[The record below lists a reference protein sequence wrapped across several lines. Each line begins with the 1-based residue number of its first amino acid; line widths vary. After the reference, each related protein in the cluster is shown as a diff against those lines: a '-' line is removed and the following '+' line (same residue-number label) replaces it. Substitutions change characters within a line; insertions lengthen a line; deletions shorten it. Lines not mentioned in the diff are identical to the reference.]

1 MNVFLTGATGF
12 VGKHLSERLDRA
24 DSCDVLCA
32 VRNPGSGCA
41 GREVVTGDLSA
52 ETDYKNALQGRQLVI
67 HAAARAHIM
76 NEETLDPLAA
86 FRRVNVE
93 GTLNLARQAAAA
105 GVRRFIFI
113 SSIKVNGELS
123 EEGRPFSPSDVPA
136 PEDDYGVSKWEAEQG
151 LRAIAGETG
160 MEFVII
166 RPPLVYG
173 PGVKGNFASMI
184 KLVQKGVPLPLGA
197 IQNKRSLVGV
207 DNLVDLIVACMD
219 HPAAANQTFMVSDG
233 HDLSTPELLRR
244 LGRAAGM
251 PARLLPVPAG
261 LLMFGATV
269 LGKRAV
275 AQRVLG
281 SLQAD
286 ISLTR
291 ALLGWEPP
299 VSVEEG
305 LGRCFT
311 TENRF

>member
-1 MNVFLTGATGF
+1 MRILLTGATGF
-12 VGKHLSERLDRA
+12 LGKHLSKRLEHSGVR
-24 DSCDVLCA
+24 DVHCA
-32 VRNPGSGCA
+32 VRKSGSCA
-41 GREVVTGDLSA
+41 VGREFVIGELGATTKFADALEGVELVVH
-52 ETDYKNALQGRQLVI
+52 V
-67 HAAARAHIM
+67 AARSHVMKDEAS
-76 NEETLDPLAA
+76 DPLAEY
-86 FRRVNVE
+86 RRVNVE
-93 GTLNLARQAAAA
+93 GTLNLARQAAAR

-123 EEGRPFSPSDVPA
+123 EEGRPFSPGDVPA

-173 PGVKGNFASMI
+173 PSVKGNFASMV
-184 KLVQKGVPLPLGA
+184 KLVQTGVPLPFGA

>member
-1 MNVFLTGATGF
+1 MV
-12 VGKHLSERLDRA
+12 
-24 DSCDVLCA
+24 
-32 VRNPGSGCA
+32 
-41 GREVVTGDLSA
+41 
-52 ETDYKNALQGRQLVI
+52 
-67 HAAARAHIM
+67 
-76 NEETLDPLAA
+76 
-86 FRRVNVE
+86 
-93 GTLNLARQAAAA
+93 
-105 GVRRFIFI
+105 
-113 SSIKVNGELS
+113 
-123 EEGRPFSPSDVPA
+123 
-136 PEDDYGVSKWEAEQG
+136 
-151 LRAIAGETG
+151 
-160 MEFVII
+160 
-166 RPPLVYG
+166 
-173 PGVKGNFASMI
+173 
-184 KLVQKGVPLPLGA
+184 KLVQKGVPLPFGA